1 MSQYKV
7 FLPYQESRLAV
18 NKQKD
23 KRCLR
28 KLLILLQKILSSPE
42 VKIDLFLLFPAP
54 LSVLTG
60 LSITQ
65 NVTCVE
71 SNSTLNHPLSKHI
84 ASKQIFGFYGAGQF
98 DFSKLEILIFLAI
111 SPKTFKTLRRGLL
124 VAKSD
129 FS

>member
-1 MSQYKV
+1 MFAQTLNSSAKNSLFSGSQNRSV
-7 FLPYQESRLAV
+7 PPL
-18 NKQKD
+18 
-23 KRCLR
+23 
-28 KLLILLQKILSSPE
+28 
-42 VKIDLFLLFPAP
+42 PAP

-65 NVTCVE
+65 NVTCVK
-71 SNSTLNHPLSKHI
+71 SNSTLNHPLNEHI

-98 DFSKLEILIFLAI
+98 DYSKLEILIFLANT
-111 SPKTFKTLRRGLL
+111 PKTFKTFRRGLL